1 MQYNVGTKHEGKER
15 GKREGDEEGAARE
28 GR

>member
-1 MQYNVGTKHEGKER
+1 MQYNVGTKNEGKER
-15 GKREGDEEGAARE
+15 GRREGDEESAAGE